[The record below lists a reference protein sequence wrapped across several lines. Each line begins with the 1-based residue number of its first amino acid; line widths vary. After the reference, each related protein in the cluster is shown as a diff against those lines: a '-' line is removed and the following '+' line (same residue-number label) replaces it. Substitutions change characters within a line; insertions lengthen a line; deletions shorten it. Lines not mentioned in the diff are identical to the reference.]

1 MQDPEFSSRPCSEF
15 RPPAQKL
22 GPHVAAIGMTF
33 YTGSMFPESY
43 HNQII
48 IAEHGSWNRTPEA
61 GHIGYRLTLV
71 RVEGD
76 RAVKYETFAEGWL
89 NDDNT
94 WWGPP
99 GRRPRH
105 A

>member
-1 MQDPEFSSRPCSEF
+1 
-15 RPPAQKL
+15 
-22 GPHVAAIGMTF
+22 MTF

-89 NDDNT
+89 NNDNT
-94 WWGPP
+94 WWG
-99 GRRPRH
+99 RPADVLVMPDGSLLVADDEADAIYRVTYEG
-105 A
+105 